1 MRGRRLVELSL
12 VDFRGR
18 LLMNLRFTLS
28 LKVHNRISMD
38 LPAQGT
44 VQGGGGGGLEARSKE
59 RQEQEAVFFLSVSF
73 CSFS

>member
-1 MRGRRLVELSL
+1 
-12 VDFRGR
+12 
-18 LLMNLRFTLS
+18 MNLRFTLS

>member
-1 MRGRRLVELSL
+1 
-12 VDFRGR
+12 
-18 LLMNLRFTLS
+18 MNLRFTLS

-59 RQEQEAVFFLSVSF
+59 RQRQEQEAVFFLVF
-73 CSFS
+73 LFVLLAN